1 MRNAVPKEISFIH
14 TVIEGTPYGV
24 GRQQGEQLKKD
35 KRRASFFTP
44 TLPFLDGYS
53 QREAQRALD
62 YIEKYCPG
70 LREEIQG
77 AADGFGVP
85 VEQVAFLG
93 GKNKKSGSS
102 TIPISES
109 VSNTNQPRD
118 GNNCSQLVVLP
129 SATEDSHLYVAQN
142 TDCGLADLDLRLCTT
157 RVRGKP
163 SHIGFSDMIF
173 GRSVGIN
180 EYGLCVTTS
189 WGAPMMWPRC
199 EGLPY
204 FAVVRALL
212 DRCSNVD
219 ETLQTLASIPVA
231 WCTNFIV
238 SDSSGVA
245 ALIEVAG
252 EDRAVKR
259 IGKGSSD
266 KFLCATNHFTFTELH
281 AYSTNRR
288 RESVTRRQII
298 ESRMGA
304 AVPQATKEMIRDLFS
319 GPFPDGVCLHHYGDG
334 LGTLWS
340 TIFDTTEI
348 AVDVCFGAP
357 SSERNQWRTF
367 GLQDPIGMT
376 RYKAH
381 FPDKAANPGFWERL
395 PAGSD
400 G

>member
-14 TVIEGTPYGV
+14 TVIEGTPYEV

-35 KRRASFFTP
+35 KRRAGFLTP

-77 AADGFGVP
+77 AADGFGIP

-102 TIPISES
+102 SIPVNES
-109 VSNTNQPRD
+109 ASSTNQPR
-118 GNNCSQLVVLP
+118 GSKNCSQLVVLP
-129 SATEDSHLYVAQN
+129 SATEDNHLYVAQN
-142 TDCGLADLDLRLCTT
+142 TDCGLTDLDMRLCTT

-163 SHIGFSDMIF
+163 AHIGFSDMIF

-180 EYGLCVTTS
+180 EHGLCVTTS

-204 FAVVRALL
+204 FAVVRSLL

-219 ETLQTLASIPVA
+219 EALHTLDSIPVA

-238 SDSSGVA
+238 SDGSGVA

-266 KFLCATNHFTFTELH
+266 HFLCATNHFTFPELH

-288 RESVTRRQII
+288 RESVIRRQTI

-304 AVPQATKEMIRDLFS
+304 AVPQATKETIRDLFS
-319 GPFPDGVCLHHYGDG
+319 GPFPDGVCLHHYSDG

-340 TIFDTTEI
+340 TIFDITEI
-348 AVDVCFGAP
+348 SLEVCFGAP
-357 SSERNQWRTF
+357 SSEKNQWRTF
-367 GLQDPIGMT
+367 GLQDPIGIT
-376 RYKAH
+376 QYKAH
-381 FPDKAANPGFWERL
+381 FPDQAAHPGFWERL
-395 PAGSD
+395 PPRSD